1 MVRIRVHANGHPT
14 PTFLLKLPG
23 SWAEL
28 VAAASERVGGAS
40 SSLTATRLFLSTDGA
55 EIGSLEDLEEGDVV
69 SVALDGE
76 AHCRAEAVASAPPQ
90 LPLLPPPEGATS
102 GMNACT
108 TIASGIV
115 KGMHKGAELL
125 DDARTRGD
133 TAEICNLLR
142 QLARVPTVSRDLLA
156 ETGVGVVVGKLKRHE
171 DDDVASMARQLV
183 EHWKAM
189 LELEVSSGM
198 SGPGVVE
205 RQLELE
211 LEQLQAR
218 RRQEAARATA
228 LAREAAL
235 AATEAKRAARAEL
248 EARAAALAREATRAD
263 ARARQAAAEE
273 EEAREAVRAEAVRA
287 EAVRAEA
294 VRAEA
299 EARERRGERSLH
311 ERRGE
316 RLAREPS
323 AKEHVE
329 GHVEGRVEREAA
341 GRESQA
347 REAADRRKAERRDER
362 RAALEAE
369 RQAEAEAEARERAAL
384 EAEESAKR
392 KAAERE
398 EANEERLAAIQ
409 RRAMAER
416 RTARDAAI
424 GDAAIGEAAIG
435 EAEAETV
442 AFVERLRSDQAEAA
456 REVRRLHRS
465 KTPADRAASR
475 GRGRPS
481 RMPVPPPRDPS
492 NVATAEASLLPFAGA
507 ADATLGANGHGHQP
521 AEPLGLQPLGLGRA
535 AGGSLVGASDRPSLP
550 TAGGMPTAGRTEQ
563 SERRRASTERE
574 RIAIA
579 GSLIENYAMDSVE
592 GVRSEACMGGRH
604 RRGAP
609 ERVSGGD
616 GSSVGAAG
624 ATLDHHPHS
633 HPHSH
638 PHCATL
644 DHPTTRRADGPAAR
658 RPRLKVG
665 DLVLGAPLRQGRDE
679 ERRSERIE
687 ERDYGLGLVLAA
699 SDTAY
704 STRFMWRYP
713 LGSAG
718 NGAPV
723 GVCDNLCID
732 RRDLRLASISRVKS
746 TPPPPYLPS
755 DRDILEGGQLAA
767 EAAGFRFRHL

>member
-1 MVRIRVHANGHPT
+1 MVRIRVHANGHPS
-14 PTFLLKLPG
+14 PTYLLKIPG

-40 SSLTATRLFLSTDGA
+40 SSLMTTRLFLSADGA
-55 EIGSLEDLEEGDVV
+55 EIGSVEDLEEGDVV
-69 SVALDGE
+69 SVALDGG
-76 AHCRAEAVASAPPQ
+76 AHCPADAVASVPPPQ
-90 LPLLPPPEGATS
+90 LQQLPPPAGATS
-102 GMNACT
+102 GMIACT

-125 DDARTRGD
+125 DDARRRGD

-142 QLARVPTVSRDLLA
+142 QLARAPAVSRDLLA

-171 DDDVASMARQLV
+171 DEDVASMARQLV

-218 RRQEAARATA
+218 RKREAARAA
-228 LAREAAL
+228 AIAREAAL
-235 AATEAKRAARAEL
+235 ADTEAKRAARAAL
-248 EARAAALAREATRAD
+248 EARAVALAREAARAD
-263 ARARQAAAEE
+263 ARARQAAEAE
-273 EEAREAVRAEAVRA
+273 EEAR
-287 EAVRAEA
+287 EA

-299 EARERRGERSLH
+299 EARERRAERSLH

-316 RLAREPS
+316 RWTREQA

-329 GHVEGRVEREAA
+329 SQVREAA
-341 GRESQA
+341 ER
-347 REAADRRKAERRDER
+347 REAERRKAERCDEH

-369 RQAEAEAEARERAAL
+369 RQEAERQEAEAEAEEHAAH
-384 EAEESAKR
+384 EAKR

-398 EANEERLAAIQ
+398 EADAAERLAALQ
-409 RRAMAER
+409 RRATTER
-416 RTARDAAI
+416 RTAR
-424 GDAAIGEAAIG
+424 EAAREAEAREAAVG
-435 EAEAETV
+435 EAEAGAEAEAEAD
-442 AFVERLRSDQAEAA
+442 AFEERLRLDQAEAA
-456 REVRRLHRS
+456 REVRRRHRS
-465 KTPADRAASR
+465 KTPATRASSR

-481 RMPVPPPRDPS
+481 RIP
-492 NVATAEASLLPFAGA
+492 G
-507 ADATLGANGHGHQP
+507 
-521 AEPLGLQPLGLGRA
+521 
-535 AGGSLVGASDRPSLP
+535 
-550 TAGGMPTAGRTEQ
+550 
-563 SERRRASTERE
+563 E

-579 GSLIENYAMDSVE
+579 GSLIENYAMDTVE
-592 GVRSEACMGGRH
+592 GVRSEACIGGRH

-609 ERVSGGD
+609 DMAPERGSVVVSGCD

-624 ATLDHHPHS
+624 
-633 HPHSH
+633 
-638 PHCATL
+638 ATL

-658 RPRLKVG
+658 RPRLKAG
-665 DLVLGAPLRQGRDE
+665 DLVLGAPLRQGRPE
-679 ERRSERIE
+679 ES
-687 ERDYGLGLVLAA
+687 DYGLGLVLAA

-732 RRDLRLASISRVKS
+732 RRDLRPASISRVKG

-755 DRDILEGGQLAA
+755 DREILEGGRLTA
-767 EAAGFRFRHL
+767 EAAGFRWRRLESDVTDALGLEPPQPGVYS

>member
-1 MVRIRVHANGHPT
+1 MVRIRVHANGHPS
-14 PTFLLKLPG
+14 PTYLLKIPG

-40 SSLTATRLFLSTDGA
+40 SSLMTTRLFLSADGA
-55 EIGSLEDLEEGDVV
+55 EIGSVEDLEEGDVV
-69 SVALDGE
+69 SVALDGG
-76 AHCRAEAVASAPPQ
+76 AHCPADAVASVPPPQ
-90 LPLLPPPEGATS
+90 LQQLPPPAGATS
-102 GMNACT
+102 GMIACT

-171 DDDVASMARQLV
+171 DEDVASMARQLV

-218 RRQEAARATA
+218 RKREAARAA
-228 LAREAAL
+228 AIAREAAL
-235 AATEAKRAARAEL
+235 ADTEAKRAARAAL
-248 EARAAALAREATRAD
+248 EARAVALAREAARAD
-263 ARARQAAAEE
+263 ARARQAAEAE
-273 EEAREAVRAEAVRA
+273 EEAR
-287 EAVRAEA
+287 EA

-299 EARERRGERSLH
+299 EARERRAERSLH

-316 RLAREPS
+316 RWTREQA

-329 GHVEGRVEREAA
+329 SQVREAA
-341 GRESQA
+341 ER
-347 REAADRRKAERRDER
+347 REAERREAERRKAERCDEH

-369 RQAEAEAEARERAAL
+369 RQEAERQEAEAEAEEHAAH
-384 EAEESAKR
+384 EAKR

-398 EANEERLAAIQ
+398 EADAAERLAALQ
-409 RRAMAER
+409 RRATTER
-416 RTARDAAI
+416 RTAR
-424 GDAAIGEAAIG
+424 EAAREAEAREAAVG
-435 EAEAETV
+435 EAEAGAEAEAEAD
-442 AFVERLRSDQAEAA
+442 AFEERLRLDQAEAA
-456 REVRRLHRS
+456 REVRRRHRS
-465 KTPADRAASR
+465 KTPATRASSR

-481 RMPVPPPRDPS
+481 RIP
-492 NVATAEASLLPFAGA
+492 G
-507 ADATLGANGHGHQP
+507 
-521 AEPLGLQPLGLGRA
+521 
-535 AGGSLVGASDRPSLP
+535 
-550 TAGGMPTAGRTEQ
+550 
-563 SERRRASTERE
+563 E

-579 GSLIENYAMDSVE
+579 GSLIENYAMDTVE
-592 GVRSEACMGGRH
+592 GVRSEACIGGRH

-609 ERVSGGD
+609 DMAPERGSVVVSGCD

-624 ATLDHHPHS
+624 
-633 HPHSH
+633 
-638 PHCATL
+638 ATL

-658 RPRLKVG
+658 RPRLKAG
-665 DLVLGAPLRQGRDE
+665 DLVLGAPLRQGRPE
-679 ERRSERIE
+679 ES
-687 ERDYGLGLVLAA
+687 DYGLGLVLAA

-732 RRDLRLASISRVKS
+732 RRDLRPASISRVKS

-767 EAAGFRFRHL
+767 EAAGFRWRRLESDVTDALGLEPPQPGVYS

>member
-248 EARAAALAREATRAD
+248 EARAAALAREAARAD

-287 EAVRAEA
+287 EA
-294 VRAEA
+294 
-299 EARERRGERSLH
+299 EARERRGERSLL

-316 RLAREPS
+316 RLAREPF

-341 GRESQA
+341 GRESQV
-347 REAADRRKAERRDER
+347 REAADRRKAERREAERRDER

-369 RQAEAEAEARERAAL
+369 RQAEAEARERAAL

-609 ERVSGGD
+609 ERCPERVSGGD

-624 ATLDHHPHS
+624 
-633 HPHSH
+633 
-638 PHCATL
+638 ATL

>member
-218 RRQEAARATA
+218 RKQEAARATA

-287 EAVRAEA
+287 EAG
-294 VRAEA
+294 RAEA

-329 GHVEGRVEREAA
+329 GHVEGRVEGRVEREAA
-341 GRESQA
+341 GRESQV

-535 AGGSLVGASDRPSLP
+535 AGGSLVVASDRPSLP

-624 ATLDHHPHS
+624 
-633 HPHSH
+633 
-638 PHCATL
+638 ATL

>member
-1 MVRIRVHANGHPT
+1 M
-14 PTFLLKLPG
+14 
-23 SWAEL
+23 
-28 VAAASERVGGAS
+28 
-40 SSLTATRLFLSTDGA
+40 
-55 EIGSLEDLEEGDVV
+55 
-69 SVALDGE
+69 
-76 AHCRAEAVASAPPQ
+76 
-90 LPLLPPPEGATS
+90 
-102 GMNACT
+102 
-108 TIASGIV
+108 
-115 KGMHKGAELL
+115 
-125 DDARTRGD
+125 
-133 TAEICNLLR
+133 
-142 QLARVPTVSRDLLA
+142 
-156 ETGVGVVVGKLKRHE
+156 
-171 DDDVASMARQLV
+171 
-183 EHWKAM
+183 
-189 LELEVSSGM
+189 
-198 SGPGVVE
+198 
-205 RQLELE
+205 
-211 LEQLQAR
+211 
-218 RRQEAARATA
+218 
-228 LAREAAL
+228 
-235 AATEAKRAARAEL
+235 
-248 EARAAALAREATRAD
+248 
-263 ARARQAAAEE
+263 
-273 EEAREAVRAEAVRA
+273 
-287 EAVRAEA
+287 
-294 VRAEA
+294 
-299 EARERRGERSLH
+299 
-311 ERRGE
+311 
-316 RLAREPS
+316 
-323 AKEHVE
+323 
-329 GHVEGRVEREAA
+329 EGRVEREAA
-341 GRESQA
+341 GRESQL
-347 REAADRRKAERRDER
+347 REAADRRKADRRDER

-609 ERVSGGD
+609 ERCPERVSGGD

-624 ATLDHHPHS
+624 ATLDHPTTRRIGATLDHPTTRRIG
-633 HPHSH
+633 
-638 PHCATL
+638 ATL

>member
-1 MVRIRVHANGHPT
+1 MVRIRVHANGHPS
-14 PTFLLKLPG
+14 PTYLLKIPG

-40 SSLTATRLFLSTDGA
+40 SSLMTTRLFLSADGA
-55 EIGSLEDLEEGDVV
+55 EIGSVEDLEEGDVV
-69 SVALDGE
+69 SVALDGG
-76 AHCRAEAVASAPPQ
+76 AHCPADAVASVPPPQ
-90 LPLLPPPEGATS
+90 LQQLPPPAGATS
-102 GMNACT
+102 GMIACT

-125 DDARTRGD
+125 DDARRRGD

-142 QLARVPTVSRDLLA
+142 QLARAPAVSRDLLA

-171 DDDVASMARQLV
+171 DEDVASMARQLV

-218 RRQEAARATA
+218 RKREAARAA
-228 LAREAAL
+228 AIAREAAL
-235 AATEAKRAARAEL
+235 ADTEAKRAARAAL
-248 EARAAALAREATRAD
+248 EARAVALAREAARAD
-263 ARARQAAAEE
+263 ARARQAAEAE
-273 EEAREAVRAEAVRA
+273 EEAR
-287 EAVRAEA
+287 EA

-299 EARERRGERSLH
+299 EARERRAERSLH

-316 RLAREPS
+316 RWTREQA

-329 GHVEGRVEREAA
+329 SQVREAA
-341 GRESQA
+341 ER
-347 REAADRRKAERRDER
+347 REAERREAERRKAERCDEH

-369 RQAEAEAEARERAAL
+369 RQEAERQEAEAEAEEHAAH
-384 EAEESAKR
+384 EAKR

-398 EANEERLAAIQ
+398 EADAAERLAALQ
-409 RRAMAER
+409 RRATTER
-416 RTARDAAI
+416 RTAR
-424 GDAAIGEAAIG
+424 EAAREAEAREAAVG
-435 EAEAETV
+435 EAEAGAEAEAEAD
-442 AFVERLRSDQAEAA
+442 AFEERLRLDQAEAA
-456 REVRRLHRS
+456 REVRRRHRS
-465 KTPADRAASR
+465 KTPATRASSR

-481 RMPVPPPRDPS
+481 RIP
-492 NVATAEASLLPFAGA
+492 G
-507 ADATLGANGHGHQP
+507 
-521 AEPLGLQPLGLGRA
+521 
-535 AGGSLVGASDRPSLP
+535 
-550 TAGGMPTAGRTEQ
+550 
-563 SERRRASTERE
+563 E

-579 GSLIENYAMDSVE
+579 GSLIENYAMDTVE
-592 GVRSEACMGGRH
+592 GVRSEACIGGRH

-609 ERVSGGD
+609 DMAPERGSVVVSGCD

-624 ATLDHHPHS
+624 
-633 HPHSH
+633 
-638 PHCATL
+638 ATL

-658 RPRLKVG
+658 RPRLKAG
-665 DLVLGAPLRQGRDE
+665 DLVLGAPLRQGRRAE
-679 ERRSERIE
+679 HE
-687 ERDYGLGLVLAA
+687 DYGLGLVLAA

-732 RRDLRLASISRVKS
+732 RRDLRPASISRVKS

-767 EAAGFRFRHL
+767 EAAGFRWRRLESDVTDALGLEPPQPGVYS

>member
-1 MVRIRVHANGHPT
+1 MVRIRVHANGHPS
-14 PTFLLKLPG
+14 PTYLLKIPG

-40 SSLTATRLFLSTDGA
+40 SSLMTTRLFLSTDGA

-69 SVALDGE
+69 SVALDGG
-76 AHCRAEAVASAPPQ
+76 AHCPADAVASVPPPQ
-90 LPLLPPPEGATS
+90 LQQLPPPAGATS
-102 GMNACT
+102 GMIACT

-125 DDARTRGD
+125 DDARRRGD
-133 TAEICNLLR
+133 TAEIRNLLR
-142 QLARVPTVSRDLLA
+142 QLARAPAVSRDLLA

-171 DDDVASMARQLV
+171 DEDVASMARQLV

-198 SGPGVVE
+198 SGPYLGMSGPGVVE

-218 RRQEAARATA
+218 RKREAARAA
-228 LAREAAL
+228 AIAREAAL
-235 AATEAKRAARAEL
+235 ADTEAKRAARAAL
-248 EARAAALAREATRAD
+248 EARAVALAREAARAD
-263 ARARQAAAEE
+263 ARARQAAEAE
-273 EEAREAVRAEAVRA
+273 EEAR
-287 EAVRAEA
+287 EA

-299 EARERRGERSLH
+299 EARERRAERSLH

-316 RLAREPS
+316 RWTREQA

-329 GHVEGRVEREAA
+329 SQVREAA
-341 GRESQA
+341 ER
-347 REAADRRKAERRDER
+347 REAERREAERRKAERCDEH

-369 RQAEAEAEARERAAL
+369 RQEAERQEAEAEAEEHAAH
-384 EAEESAKR
+384 EAKR

-398 EANEERLAAIQ
+398 EADAAERLAALQ
-409 RRAMAER
+409 RRATTER
-416 RTARDAAI
+416 RTAR
-424 GDAAIGEAAIG
+424 EAAREAEAREAAVG
-435 EAEAETV
+435 EAEAGAEAEAEAD
-442 AFVERLRSDQAEAA
+442 AFEERLRLDQAEAA
-456 REVRRLHRS
+456 REVRRRHRS
-465 KTPADRAASR
+465 KTPATRASSR

-481 RMPVPPPRDPS
+481 RIP
-492 NVATAEASLLPFAGA
+492 G
-507 ADATLGANGHGHQP
+507 
-521 AEPLGLQPLGLGRA
+521 
-535 AGGSLVGASDRPSLP
+535 
-550 TAGGMPTAGRTEQ
+550 
-563 SERRRASTERE
+563 E

-579 GSLIENYAMDSVE
+579 GSLIENYAMDTVE
-592 GVRSEACMGGRH
+592 GVRSEACIGGRH

-609 ERVSGGD
+609 DMAPERGSVVVSGCD

-624 ATLDHHPHS
+624 V
-633 HPHSH
+633 
-638 PHCATL
+638 TL

-658 RPRLKVG
+658 RPRLKAG
-665 DLVLGAPLRQGRDE
+665 DLVLGAPLRQGRPE
-679 ERRSERIE
+679 ERRAERPE
-687 ERDYGLGLVLAA
+687 ESDYGLGVVLSA

-732 RRDLRLASISRVKS
+732 RRDLRPASISRVKG

-755 DRDILEGGQLAA
+755 DREILEGGRLTA
-767 EAAGFRFRHL
+767 EAAGFRWRRLESDVTDALGLEPPQPGVYS

>member
-1 MVRIRVHANGHPT
+1 MVRIRVHANGHPS
-14 PTFLLKLPG
+14 PTYLLKIPG

-40 SSLTATRLFLSTDGA
+40 SSLMTTRLFLSTDGA

-69 SVALDGE
+69 SVALDGG
-76 AHCRAEAVASAPPQ
+76 AHCPADAVASVPPPQ
-90 LPLLPPPEGATS
+90 LPQLPPPAGATS
-102 GMNACT
+102 GMIACT

-125 DDARTRGD
+125 DDARRRGD

-142 QLARVPTVSRDLLA
+142 QLARAPAVSRDLLA

-171 DDDVASMARQLV
+171 DEDVASMARQLV

-198 SGPGVVE
+198 SGPYLGMSGPGVVE

-218 RRQEAARATA
+218 RKREAARAA
-228 LAREAAL
+228 AIAREAAL
-235 AATEAKRAARAEL
+235 ADTEAKRAARAAL
-248 EARAAALAREATRAD
+248 EARAVALAREAARAD
-263 ARARQAAAEE
+263 ARARQAAEAE
-273 EEAREAVRAEAVRA
+273 EEAREQA
-287 EAVRAEA
+287 
-294 VRAEA
+294 
-299 EARERRGERSLH
+299 
-311 ERRGE
+311 
-316 RLAREPS
+316 

-329 GHVEGRVEREAA
+329 SQVREAA
-341 GRESQA
+341 ER
-347 REAADRRKAERRDER
+347 REAERREAERRKAERCDEH

-369 RQAEAEAEARERAAL
+369 RQEAERQEAEAEAEEHAAH
-384 EAEESAKR
+384 EAKR

-398 EANEERLAAIQ
+398 EADAAERLAALQ
-409 RRAMAER
+409 RRATTER
-416 RTARDAAI
+416 RTAR
-424 GDAAIGEAAIG
+424 EAAREAEAREAAVG
-435 EAEAETV
+435 EEEAGAEAEAEAD
-442 AFVERLRSDQAEAA
+442 AFEERLRLDQAEAA
-456 REVRRLHRS
+456 REVRRRHRS
-465 KTPADRAASR
+465 KTPATRASSR

-481 RMPVPPPRDPS
+481 RIP
-492 NVATAEASLLPFAGA
+492 G
-507 ADATLGANGHGHQP
+507 
-521 AEPLGLQPLGLGRA
+521 
-535 AGGSLVGASDRPSLP
+535 
-550 TAGGMPTAGRTEQ
+550 
-563 SERRRASTERE
+563 E

-579 GSLIENYAMDSVE
+579 GSLIENYAMDTVE
-592 GVRSEACMGGRH
+592 GVRSEACIGGRH

-609 ERVSGGD
+609 DMAPERGSVVVSGCD

-624 ATLDHHPHS
+624 
-633 HPHSH
+633 
-638 PHCATL
+638 ATL

-658 RPRLKVG
+658 RPRLKAG
-665 DLVLGAPLRQGRDE
+665 DFVLGAPLRQGRPE
-679 ERRSERIE
+679 ERRAERPE
-687 ERDYGLGLVLAA
+687 ESDYGLGLVLAA

-732 RRDLRLASISRVKS
+732 RRDLRPASISRVKG

-755 DRDILEGGQLAA
+755 DREILEGGRLTA
-767 EAAGFRFRHL
+767 EAAGFRWRRLESDVTDALGLEPPQPGVYS

>member
-1 MVRIRVHANGHPT
+1 M
-14 PTFLLKLPG
+14 
-23 SWAEL
+23 
-28 VAAASERVGGAS
+28 
-40 SSLTATRLFLSTDGA
+40 
-55 EIGSLEDLEEGDVV
+55 
-69 SVALDGE
+69 
-76 AHCRAEAVASAPPQ
+76 
-90 LPLLPPPEGATS
+90 
-102 GMNACT
+102 
-108 TIASGIV
+108 
-115 KGMHKGAELL
+115 
-125 DDARTRGD
+125 
-133 TAEICNLLR
+133 
-142 QLARVPTVSRDLLA
+142 
-156 ETGVGVVVGKLKRHE
+156 
-171 DDDVASMARQLV
+171 
-183 EHWKAM
+183 
-189 LELEVSSGM
+189 
-198 SGPGVVE
+198 
-205 RQLELE
+205 
-211 LEQLQAR
+211 
-218 RRQEAARATA
+218 
-228 LAREAAL
+228 
-235 AATEAKRAARAEL
+235 
-248 EARAAALAREATRAD
+248 
-263 ARARQAAAEE
+263 
-273 EEAREAVRAEAVRA
+273 
-287 EAVRAEA
+287 
-294 VRAEA
+294 
-299 EARERRGERSLH
+299 
-311 ERRGE
+311 
-316 RLAREPS
+316 
-323 AKEHVE
+323 
-329 GHVEGRVEREAA
+329 EGRVEREAA
-341 GRESQA
+341 GRESQV
-347 REAADRRKAERRDER
+347 REAADRRKAERREAERRDER

-369 RQAEAEAEARERAAL
+369 RQAEAEAEARERVAL

-424 GDAAIGEAAIG
+424 GDAAIG

-609 ERVSGGD
+609 ERCPERVSGGD

-624 ATLDHHPHS
+624 
-633 HPHSH
+633 
-638 PHCATL
+638 ATL

>member
-90 LPLLPPPEGATS
+90 LPLLPPPEG
-102 GMNACT
+102 MNACT

-142 QLARVPTVSRDLLA
+142 QLARVPAVSRDLLA

-218 RRQEAARATA
+218 RKQEAARATA

-248 EARAAALAREATRAD
+248 EARAAALAREAARAD

-287 EAVRAEA
+287 G
-294 VRAEA
+294 A

-329 GHVEGRVEREAA
+329 EHVEGRVEREAA
-341 GRESQA
+341 GRESQ
-347 REAADRRKAERRDER
+347 AADRRKAERRDER

-369 RQAEAEAEARERAAL
+369 RQAEAEARERAAL

-424 GDAAIGEAAIG
+424 GDAAIG

-535 AGGSLVGASDRPSLP
+535 AGGSLVVASDRPSLP

-579 GSLIENYAMDSVE
+579 GSLIEDYAMDSVE

-624 ATLDHHPHS
+624 ATLDH
-633 HPHSH
+633 
-638 PHCATL
+638 
-644 DHPTTRRADGPAAR
+644 PTTRRAGGPAAR